1 MSSRFHIPHT
11 NRLLAMLPPDERAR
25 LSSSAERVRL
35 PNGKI
40 LFEAGEHVRHA
51 FFPLSG
57 MGSLLSTTPDGKSVE
72 VAVVGS
78 EGMLGLPAVLGEGT
92 SPYEAMVQLPLEA
105 VRVKGHELRAEFNRN
120 GRLKE
125 LLLRHALTLLAQ
137 IAQSAAC
144 HRFHTVE
151 QRLARWL
158 LMTRDRAGSDNF
170 PLTQEFLSYMLGVPR
185 TSVTSLAV
193 AMQREGRISY
203 KRGRIAILDAPALE
217 AISCECYRIVA
228 REVERQLAA

>member
-1 MSSRFHIPHT
+1 
-11 NRLLAMLPPDERAR
+11 LAALPPDDRAR
-25 LSSSAERVRL
+25 LTSGAERVRL

-40 LFEAGEHVRHA
+40 LFEAGDHVSHA

-57 MGSLLSTTPDGKSVE
+57 MGSLLSTTPDGKAVE

-78 EGMLGLPAVLGEGT
+78 EGMLGLPAVLGDGN
-92 SPYEAMVQLPLEA
+92 SPYEAMAQLPLEA
-105 VRVKGHELRAEFNRN
+105 VRIKAQVLRAEFDRN

-125 LLLRHALTLLAQ
+125 LLLRHALTLLTQ
-137 IAQSAAC
+137 IAQTAAC

-158 LMTRDRAGSDNF
+158 LMTRDRAASDSF

-193 AMQREGRISY
+193 AMQRAGLIGY
-203 KRGRIAILDAPALE
+203 KRGRIAVLDAPRLE
-217 AISCECYRIVA
+217 ATSCECYRIVV
-228 REVERQLAA
+228 REIERQLAA